1 MTMNILV
8 GYNGSAASNAALDLA
23 KDYAKAFHAK
33 VYLVTSME
41 GGSRER
47 IDEVRKAE
55 QTLEEAR
62 KKLEAEGL
70 ECEIHQMA
78 RGMTPGEDLVKFA
91 RDKAVDHIFAGV
103 EKKSKTQKLLLGST
117 AQYLILKAPC
127 PVTTTK

>member
-1 MTMNILV
+1 MEILV

-23 KDYAKAFHAK
+23 KDYAKAFQAK

-41 GGSRER
+41 GGSREK
-47 IDEVRKAE
+47 IETIRKSE
-55 QTLEEAR
+55 QDLEAAK

-70 ECEIHQMA
+70 ECEVHQMA

-91 RDKAVDHIFAGV
+91 KDKAIDHIFAGV
-103 EKKSKTQKLLLGST
+103 EKKSKTQKLLMGST
-117 AQYLILKAPC
+117 AQYLILKSHC